1 MNYAKV
7 FFLASVISFSLGAY
21 SEHKKK
27 HALLANISTFAVGNY
42 ELSYEHRLD
51 KHLSLSSIAYYYD
64 SRKVLFRIYSYG
76 YSFGLGFAPK
86 FHVWGHAL
94 ENSFYLAPSVKAG
107 YLAHIPRNSTEK
119 GDRSILLRLGALFGY
134 AHVFSFGLMIDANI
148 GLEHYHSFSI
158 SEEPTYYQNE
168 KPLIIRPT
176 FALSLGY
183 AF

>member
-7 FFLASVISFSLGAY
+7 FFLGLVIIFSLSAQ
-21 SEHKKK
+21 SEHKK
-27 HALLANISTFAVGNY
+27 HALQANISTFAVGNY

-51 KHLSLSSIAYYYD
+51 KHLSLSTLAYYYD
-64 SRKVLFRIYSYG
+64 SRKVLFRIYSLG

-94 ENSFYLAPSVKAG
+94 ENSFYLAPTVKAG
-107 YLAHIPRNSTEK
+107 YLVHVPTNLEK
-119 GDRSILLRLGALFGY
+119 GDRSILLRLGAIFGY
-134 AHVFSFGLMIDANI
+134 AHVFSFGLILDTNV

-158 SEEPTYYQNE
+158 SKEPTYYQNE
-168 KPLIIRPT
+168 KPLILRPT
-176 FALSLGY
+176 FALNLGY